1 MEKSAGSTVGADRRL
16 FEAFVDLFLN
26 INRLQTFY
34 LTTKDLLTMG
44 TAHVEENT
52 IKAAKVELAKPEWRQ
67 FVSIEALD
75 EMPGLTDFVLRSV
88 AGRSIR
94 ISKQAIDSAALVF
107 AHTILDATLTECC
120 LVTFYAAPS
129 DWFSFVEKRKVEL
142 ADLQNSSADDLRHQK
157 ALEYVKQLSRESM
170 VKRLE
175 TLHMVCVPKLKGEK
189 PFTRW
194 ILTEELEKFD
204 RLRHDV
210 IHVRGFAQPIPD
222 VQEEV
227 LFALVFG
234 VSALALVGKAY
245 GLTAEGLL
253 NREQTDIKTLF
264 TKVFGGLTNEL
275 PEVEQYLQE
284 MTTMVQL
291 LKQCLEKIKR

>member
-1 MEKSAGSTVGADRRL
+1 MEQSSGSIVGGDRRL

-44 TAHVEENT
+44 KAHVEENT
-52 IKAAKVELAKPEWRQ
+52 IKTAKVELAKPEWRQ

-75 EMPGLTDFVLRSV
+75 DMPGLMDLVLRSV
-88 AGRSIR
+88 AGRSLR
-94 ISKQAIDSAALVF
+94 ISKQAIDAAALVF
-107 AHTILDATLTECC
+107 AHTILDGTLTECC
-120 LVTFYAAPS
+120 LVAFDAAPS
-129 DWFSFVEKRKVEL
+129 DWFSFVKKRKIEL
-142 ADLQNSSADDLRHQK
+142 GDLQNSSAADLRHQK
-157 ALEYVKQLSRESM
+157 ALEYVNQLSRESM

-175 TLHMVCVPKLKGEK
+175 TLHKLCVPKLKGEK
-189 PFTRW
+189 PFTYW
-194 ILTEELEKFD
+194 VTTEELEKFD
-204 RLRHDV
+204 RLRHNV

-222 VQEEV
+222 IQEEV
-227 LFALVFG
+227 LFALVLG

-245 GLTAEGLL
+245 GLTAEGVL
-253 NREQTDIKTLF
+253 NREQADIKTLF
-264 TKVFGGLTNEL
+264 TKVFGAMTNEL

-284 MTTMVQL
+284 MTAMVEL